1 MDLQPI
7 SKVIREKKGMEK
19 ATQHLRNLQEKLK
32 KDYKPEEYYDLQA
45 KCNIMRKNML
55 DQQKTEEKSQKLEK
69 KL

>member
-1 MDLQPI
+1 
-7 SKVIREKKGMEK
+7 MEK